1 LAMSELKIINLF
13 GGEHPNFPNAA
24 LVHVV
29 GGDQDGEERVIS
41 INELI
46 EERERKAF
54 EAGCHAATDE
64 GAHIATLWIEK
75 EWRDYQAERS
85 GQ

>member
-1 LAMSELKIINLF
+1 MRELKIINLF
-13 GGEHPNFPNAA
+13 GGEHPNFPNSV

-41 INELI
+41 IKELI

-54 EAGCHAATDE
+54 SFALGWACETGEPVPYEEA
-64 GAHIATLWIEK
+64 K
-75 EWRDYQAERS
+75 EAWRAYQAERS

>member
-1 LAMSELKIINLF
+1 MSELKIINLF

-41 INELI
+41 IKELI
-46 EERERKAF
+46 EERER
-54 EAGCHAATDE
+54 EAYDAGWDD
-64 GAHIATLWIEK
+64 GANRGLKGYPDGPNAGY
-75 EWRDYQAERS
+75 RAYQAERS
-85 GQ
+85 K